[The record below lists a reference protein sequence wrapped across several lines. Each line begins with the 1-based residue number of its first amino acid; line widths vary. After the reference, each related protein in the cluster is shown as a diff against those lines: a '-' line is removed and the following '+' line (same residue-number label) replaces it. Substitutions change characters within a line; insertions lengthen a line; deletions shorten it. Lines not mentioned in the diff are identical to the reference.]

1 LIESIGTTQMPGSSS
16 TFGSRSRSYESADE
30 FHLYT
35 DNAILIDQKKKDS
48 YLEIEMSPS
57 PVDSKVLDTPA
68 ISIPTPEKDEKL
80 LLRALDRG
88 APGDKGSLS
97 QNKTPEEKELSRRR
111 NQYYDEAF
119 AYRESNSSARER
131 ISKESLVMADIKTNV
146 IVGKFT
152 SYSGCPF

>member
-1 LIESIGTTQMPGSSS
+1 MPGSSS
-16 TFGSRSRSYESADE
+16 TFGSRSRSYETADE

-35 DNAILIDQKKKDS
+35 DKAILIDQTKKDS
-48 YLEIEMSPS
+48 DLEIEMSPS
-57 PVDSKVLDTPA
+57 PVNSKVLDAT

-88 APGDKGSLS
+88 APGDKGILS
-97 QNKTPEEKELSRRR
+97 QNKMPEEKELSRRR

-131 ISKESLVMADIKTNV
+131 ISKESLVVADIKTNV

-152 SYSGCPF
+152 SFSGCPF